1 MRLTDRQPG
10 MALALAGGGPLGA
23 VYEIGV
29 LMALSEALDGFDFN
43 ELDAYVGVSAGGF
56 IAAGLANGLS
66 PAYLY
71 RMFIDSD
78 SAEVPFEPEMLLK
91 PAIGEFAHRAATVP
105 ALLLESLREYL
116 RSPLQRDFLASF
128 QRLSRAI
135 PTGVFNNTGIDDFLT
150 RLFSLP
156 GLSNDFRRIRKPLF
170 LVATDLDSGTSV
182 AFGGQGFDHVPIATA
197 VQASAALPGCIRR
210 WIDGRWYVDGALKK
224 TLHASVALKAGARLV
239 FASTRWCPSMRS
251 MRSHERHLKQRK
263 LVDGGLPVVLAQTF
277 RAIIHSR
284 MKTGLAKYDIEYK
297 DADVILFEPSR
308 DDADM
313 FFTNIFSYADRKR
326 LSEQAYRKTREELL
340 RRHDELAPKL
350 ARHGVSI
357 NLARTH
363 RCRTVPWRGAWG
375 SLKRHRARNMGLAAL
390 RLSDTLD
397 DLARAV
403 TAHAGQAPRGMNRIG
418 WRSGSRFLLFSPHCF
433 ETGD

>member
-1 MRLTDRQPG
+1 MRPTSRRRKT
-10 MALALAGGGPLGA
+10 ALALAGGGPLGA
-23 VYEIGV
+23 IYEIGV

-43 ELDAYVGVSAGGF
+43 ELDAYVGVSAGSF

-78 SAEVPFEPEMLLK
+78 SAEVPFEPEMLLR
-91 PAIGEFAHRAATVP
+91 PAMGEYARRAALFP
-105 ALLLESLREYL
+105 SLLLESLREYS
-116 RSPLQRDFLASF
+116 RSPLQRGFLASF

-135 PTGVFNNTGIDDFLT
+135 PTGVFDNAGIDDFLT

-170 LVATDLDSGTSV
+170 LVATDLDSGASV
-182 AFGGQGFDHVPIATA
+182 AFGGEGFKHVPIATA
-197 VQASAALPGCIRR
+197 IKASAALPGLYPPVD
-210 WIDGRWYVDGALKK
+210 IDGRWYVDGALKK
-224 TLHASVALKAGARLV
+224 TLHASVALKAGAGLV
-239 FASTRWCPSMRS
+239 LCINPLVPFDARHA
-251 MRSHERHLKQRK
+251 SHERHLRQRK

-326 LSEQAYRKTREELL
+326 LSEQAYRKTREELR

-350 ARHGVSI
+350 ARHGVTI
-357 NLARTH
+357 NLDVLADPHRSLAR
-363 RCRTVPWRGAWG
+363 RMGQLQRQ
-375 SLKRHRARNMGLAAL
+375 RARNMGLTAL
-390 RLSDTLD
+390 GLSDTLD
-397 DLARAV
+397 ELARAV
-403 TAHAGQAPRGMNRIG
+403 RRMQ
-418 WRSGSRFLLFSPHCF
+418 SRP
-433 ETGD
+433 GAA

>member
-1 MRLTDRQPG
+1 MSTTPRQPQT
-10 MALALAGGGPLGA
+10 ALALAGGGPLGA
-23 VYEIGV
+23 VYEIGAV
-29 LMALSEALDGFDFN
+29 MALSEALDGLDFN
-43 ELDAYVGVSAGGF
+43 EMDAYVGVSAGGF

-66 PAYLY
+66 PGYLC

-78 SAEVPFEPEMLLK
+78 SAEIPFEPGMLLK
-91 PAIGEFAHRAATVP
+91 PAFGEYARRGATLP
-105 ALLLESLREYL
+105 GLIFESLREYL
-116 RSPLQRDFLASF
+116 RRPLRQDFLASF

-135 PTGVFNNTGIDDFLT
+135 PTGIFNNAGIDEFLR

-156 GLSNDFRRIRKPLF
+156 GLSNDFRRIRSRLF

-182 AFGGQGFDHVPIATA
+182 AFGAKGHEHVPISTA
-197 VQASAALPGCIRR
+197 VQASAALPGLFPPVE
-210 WIDGRWYVDGALKK
+210 IDGRWYVDGALKK
-224 TLHASVALKAGARLV
+224 TLHASVALKEGARLV
-239 FASTRWCPSMRS
+239 ICINPLVPFDARHAS
-251 MRSHERHLKQRK
+251 HDRHLKQRR

-297 DADVILFEPSR
+297 DADIILFEPSP

-313 FFTNIFSYADRKR
+313 FFTNMFSYVDRKR
-326 LSEQAYRKTREELL
+326 LSERAYQKTREELL

-357 NLARTH
+357 NRAVLTDPHRTLAR
-363 RCRTVPWRGAWG
+363 RMAR
-375 SLKRHRARNMGLAAL
+375 LKRSRARSMGLTAL

-397 DLARAV
+397 DLALALKRLQRERRPA
-403 TAHAGQAPRGMNRIG
+403 
-418 WRSGSRFLLFSPHCF
+418 
-433 ETGD
+433 

>member
-1 MRLTDRQPG
+1 MSTANRQPQ
-10 MALALAGGGPLGA
+10 MAVALAGGGPLGA
-23 VYEIGV
+23 IYEIGV

-43 ELDAYVGVSAGGF
+43 DLDAYVGVSAGGF

-66 PAYLY
+66 PAYMY

-78 SAEVPFEPEMLLK
+78 SAEVPFDPEMLLK
-91 PAIGEFAHRAATVP
+91 PAVSEYARRAATVP

-116 RSPLQRDFLASF
+116 RNPLRQDLVASF

-135 PTGVFNNTGIDDFLT
+135 PTGIFDNAGINRFLT
-150 RLFSLP
+150 RLYSLP
-156 GLSNDFRRIRKPLF
+156 GLTNDFRKLNRKLF

-182 AFGGQGFDHVPIATA
+182 AFGSQGYEHVPIAIA
-197 VQASAALPGCIRR
+197 IQASSALPGLFPPVE
-210 WIDGRWYVDGALKK
+210 IDGHWFVDGALKK
-224 TLHASVALKAGARLV
+224 TLHASVALKEGARLV
-239 FASTRWCPSMRS
+239 ICINPLVPFDAKLA
-251 MRSHERHLKQRK
+251 SHEKHLKRRK

-297 DADVILFEPSR
+297 DADVILFEPGS

-313 FFTNIFSYADRKR
+313 FFTNMFSYADRKR

-340 RRHDELAPKL
+340 RRYDELAPKL

-357 NLARTH
+357 NRAVLAEPHRSLAR
-363 RCRTVPWRGAWG
+363 RMAP
-375 SLKRHRARNMGLAAL
+375 LKRHRARGMGLTAL

-397 DLARAV
+397 DLARALKRLQ
-403 TAHAGQAPRGMNRIG
+403 HRQSQAA
-418 WRSGSRFLLFSPHCF
+418 
-433 ETGD
+433 

>member
-1 MRLTDRQPG
+1 
-10 MALALAGGGPLGA
+10 
-23 VYEIGV
+23 
-29 LMALSEALDGFDFN
+29 MALSEALDGFDFN
-43 ELDAYVGVSAGGF
+43 ELDAYVGVSAGSF

-91 PAIGEFAHRAATVP
+91 PAIGECARRAARLP
-105 ALLLESLREYL
+105 SLLFEAMQEYL
-116 RSPLQRDFLASF
+116 RSPLQRGFLASF

-135 PTGVFNNTGIDDFLT
+135 PTGVFDNAGIDDFLG

-156 GLSNDFRRIRKPLF
+156 GLSNDFRRVRKPLY

-182 AFGGQGFDHVPIATA
+182 AFGAKGFEHVPIATA
-197 VQASAALPGCIRR
+197 IKASAALPGLYPPVE
-210 WIDGRWYVDGALKK
+210 IDGRWYVDGALKK

-239 FASTRWCPSMRS
+239 LCINPLVPFDARHAA
-251 MRSHERHLKQRK
+251 HERHSRERK

-297 DADVILFEPSR
+297 DADVILFEPGR

-313 FFTNIFSYADRKR
+313 FYTNMFSYADRKR

-340 RRHDELAPKL
+340 RRHEELAPKL
-350 ARHGVSI
+350 ARHGVGI
-357 NLARTH
+357 NLDVLTDPHRSLAR
-363 RCRTVPWRGAWG
+363 RMGQ
-375 SLKRHRARNMGLAAL
+375 LKRHRARNMGLTAL

-403 TAHAGQAPRGMNRIG
+403 RRMQRRPLTA
-418 WRSGSRFLLFSPHCF
+418 
-433 ETGD
+433 

>member
-1 MRLTDRQPG
+1 MSPKVRRRKA
-10 MALALAGGGPLGA
+10 ALALAGGGPLGA

-29 LMALSEALDGFDFN
+29 LVALSEALDGFDFN
-43 ELDAYVGVSAGGF
+43 ELDAYVGVSAGSF

-91 PAIGEFAHRAATVP
+91 PATGEYARRAARFP
-105 ALLLESLREYL
+105 SLLLESLGDYF

-135 PTGVFNNTGIDDFLT
+135 PTGVFDNSGIDDFLG

-156 GLSNDFRRIRKPLF
+156 GLSNDFRRVRKPLY

-182 AFGGQGFDHVPIATA
+182 AFGAKGFEHVPIATA
-197 VQASAALPGCIRR
+197 IKASAALPGLYPPVE
-210 WIDGRWYVDGALKK
+210 IDGRWYVDGALKK

-239 FASTRWCPSMRS
+239 FCINPLVPFDARHAA
-251 MRSHERHLKQRK
+251 HERHSRERK

-297 DADVILFEPSR
+297 DADVILFEPGR

-340 RRHDELAPKL
+340 RRHEELAPRL

-357 NLARTH
+357 NLDVLADPHRSLAR
-363 RCRTVPWRGAWG
+363 RMGQ
-375 SLKRHRARNMGLAAL
+375 LKRHRARNMGLTAL

-403 TAHAGQAPRGMNRIG
+403 RRMQARTRAA
-418 WRSGSRFLLFSPHCF
+418 
-433 ETGD
+433 

>member
-1 MRLTDRQPG
+1 MSSKSRRQKA
-10 MALALAGGGPLGA
+10 ALALAGGGPLGA

-43 ELDAYVGVSAGGF
+43 DLDAYVGVSAGSF

-71 RMFIDSD
+71 RMFIDSE
-78 SAEVPFEPEMLLK
+78 SAEVPFEPEMLLR
-91 PAIGEFAHRAATVP
+91 PAIGEYARRAAQLP

-116 RSPLQRDFLASF
+116 RSPVQLDFLASF

-135 PTGVFNNTGIDDFLT
+135 PTGVFDNAGIDDFLS
-150 RLFSLP
+150 RLFAMP

-182 AFGGQGFDHVPIATA
+182 AFGSKGFDHVPIATA
-197 VQASAALPGCIRR
+197 IKASAALPGLYPPVD
-210 WIDGRWYVDGALKK
+210 IDGRWYVDGALKK
-224 TLHASVALKAGARLV
+224 TLHASVALKAGAGLV
-239 FASTRWCPSMRS
+239 LCINPLVPFDARHAAHT
-251 MRSHERHLKQRK
+251 RHLKQRK

-297 DADVILFEPSR
+297 DADVILFEPGR

-350 ARHGVSI
+350 ARHGVTI
-357 NLARTH
+357 NRGVLADPHRSLAR
-363 RCRTVPWRGAWG
+363 RMGQ
-375 SLKRHRARNMGLAAL
+375 LKRHRARNMGLTAL

-397 DLARAV
+397 DLARV
-403 TAHAGQAPRGMNRIG
+403 VRRMQAKPRVA
-418 WRSGSRFLLFSPHCF
+418 
-433 ETGD
+433 

>member
-1 MRLTDRQPG
+1 MSATDRRTKTG
-10 MALALAGGGPLGA
+10 LALAGGGPLGA

-43 ELDAYVGVSAGGF
+43 DLDAYVGVSAGSF

-71 RMFIDSD
+71 RMFIDSE

-91 PAIGEFAHRAATVP
+91 PAIGEYVQRAAKVP

-116 RSPLQRDFLASF
+116 RSPLHQDFLASF
-128 QRLSRAI
+128 ERLSRAI
-135 PTGVFNNTGIDDFLT
+135 PTGVFNNAGIDDFLT

-156 GLSNDFRRIRKPLF
+156 GLSNDFRSIRKPLF

-182 AFGGQGFDHVPIATA
+182 AFGAAGFDHVPIATA
-197 VQASAALPGCIRR
+197 IQASAALPGLYPPVEV
-210 WIDGRWYVDGALKK
+210 DGRWYVDGALKK

-239 FASTRWCPSMRS
+239 FCINPLVPFDAKLA
-251 MRSHERHLKQRK
+251 SHERHLKQRK

-284 MKTGLAKYDIEYK
+284 MKTSLAKYDIEYK
-297 DADVILFEPSR
+297 DADVILFEPGR

-313 FFTNIFSYADRKR
+313 FFTNVFSYADRKR

-350 ARHGVSI
+350 ARHGVKI
-357 NLARTH
+357 NLGVLTDPHRSLARRMGQLKRRRART
-363 RCRTVPWRGAWG
+363 
-375 SLKRHRARNMGLAAL
+375 MGLTAL

-403 TAHAGQAPRGMNRIG
+403 RRMQGRPR
-418 WRSGSRFLLFSPHCF
+418 PA
-433 ETGD
+433 

>member
-1 MRLTDRQPG
+1 MSTDRQPR

-23 VYEIGV
+23 IYEIGT

-43 ELDAYVGVSAGGF
+43 DLDAYVGVSAGSF

-91 PAIGEFAHRAATVP
+91 PAIGEYAQRAATVP
-105 ALLLESLREYL
+105 SLLFDSLREYFRNPL
-116 RSPLQRDFLASF
+116 RRNFLASF

-135 PTGVFNNTGIDDFLT
+135 PTGVFNNAGIDDFLV
-150 RLFSLP
+150 RLFCLP
-156 GLSNDFRRIRKPLF
+156 GLSNDFRRVRKPLY

-182 AFGGQGFDHVPIATA
+182 AFGAKGFDHVPIATA
-197 VQASAALPGCIRR
+197 IKASAALPGLYPPVE
-210 WIDGRWYVDGALKK
+210 IDGRWYVDGALKK

-239 FASTRWCPSMRS
+239 LCINPLVPFDAKHA
-251 MRSHERHLKQRK
+251 SHERHLKQRK

-350 ARHGVSI
+350 ARHGVTI
-357 NLARTH
+357 NLRVLTDPHRSLARRMGH
-363 RCRTVPWRGAWG
+363 
-375 SLKRHRARNMGLAAL
+375 LKRHRARNMGLTAL

-397 DLARAV
+397 DLTRAV
-403 TAHAGQAPRGMNRIG
+403 RRMKRKPLAA
-418 WRSGSRFLLFSPHCF
+418 
-433 ETGD
+433 

>member
-78 SAEVPFEPEMLLK
+78 SAEVSFEPEMLLK

-105 ALLLESLREYL
+105 ALLLESLRDYL
-116 RSPLQRDFLASF
+116 RSPLHQDFLASF
-128 QRLSRAI
+128 QRLSQAI

-197 VQASAALPGCIRR
+197 VQASAALPGLYPPVE
-210 WIDGRWYVDGALKK
+210 IDGRWYVDGALKK

-239 FASTRWCPSMRS
+239 LCINPLVPFDAKHA
-251 MRSHERHLKQRK
+251 SHERHLKQRK

-350 ARHGVSI
+350 ARHGVTI
-357 NLARTH
+357 NLGVLTDPHRSLAR
-363 RCRTVPWRGAWG
+363 RMGR
-375 SLKRHRARNMGLAAL
+375 LKRHRARSMGLAAL

-403 TAHAGQAPRGMNRIG
+403 RRLQRTPRAA
-418 WRSGSRFLLFSPHCF
+418 
-433 ETGD
+433 

>member
-1 MRLTDRQPG
+1 
-10 MALALAGGGPLGA
+10 
-23 VYEIGV
+23 
-29 LMALSEALDGFDFN
+29 
-43 ELDAYVGVSAGGF
+43 
-56 IAAGLANGLS
+56 
-66 PAYLY
+66 
-71 RMFIDSD
+71 MFIDSD

-91 PAIGEFAHRAATVP
+91 PAIGEYAQRAATVP
-105 ALLLESLREYL
+105 SLLFDSLREYFRNPL
-116 RSPLQRDFLASF
+116 RRNFLASF

-135 PTGVFNNTGIDDFLT
+135 PTGVFNNAGIDDFLL

-156 GLSNDFRRIRKPLF
+156 GLSNDFRRVRKPLY

-182 AFGGQGFDHVPIATA
+182 AFGAKGFDHVPIATA
-197 VQASAALPGCIRR
+197 IKASAALPGLYPPVE
-210 WIDGRWYVDGALKK
+210 IDGRWYVDGALKK

-239 FASTRWCPSMRS
+239 LCINPLVPFDAKHA
-251 MRSHERHLKQRK
+251 SHERHLKQRK

-350 ARHGVSI
+350 ARHGVTMNLRVLTDPHRS
-357 NLARTH
+357 LARRMGH
-363 RCRTVPWRGAWG
+363 
-375 SLKRHRARNMGLAAL
+375 LKRHRARNMGLTAL

-397 DLARAV
+397 DLTRAV
-403 TAHAGQAPRGMNRIG
+403 RRMQRKPLAA
-418 WRSGSRFLLFSPHCF
+418 
-433 ETGD
+433 

>member
-1 MRLTDRQPG
+1 MSTANRQPQ
-10 MALALAGGGPLGA
+10 MAVALAGGGPLGA
-23 VYEIGV
+23 IYEIGV

-43 ELDAYVGVSAGGF
+43 DLDAYVGVSAGGF

-66 PAYLY
+66 PAYMY

-78 SAEVPFEPEMLLK
+78 SAEVPFDPEMLLK
-91 PAIGEFAHRAATVP
+91 PAVSEYARRAATVP

-116 RSPLQRDFLASF
+116 RNPLRQDLVASF

-135 PTGVFNNTGIDDFLT
+135 PTGIFDNAGINRFLT
-150 RLFSLP
+150 RLYSLP
-156 GLSNDFRRIRKPLF
+156 GLTNDFRQLNRKLF

-182 AFGGQGFDHVPIATA
+182 AFGSQGYEHVPIAIA
-197 VQASAALPGCIRR
+197 IQASSALPGLFPPVE
-210 WIDGRWYVDGALKK
+210 IDGHWFVDGALKK
-224 TLHASVALKAGARLV
+224 TLHASVALKEGARLV
-239 FASTRWCPSMRS
+239 ICINPLVPFDAKLA
-251 MRSHERHLKQRK
+251 SHEKHLKRRK

-297 DADVILFEPSR
+297 DADVILFEPGS

-313 FFTNIFSYADRKR
+313 FFTNMFSYADRKR

-340 RRHDELAPKL
+340 RRYDELAPKL

-357 NLARTH
+357 NRAVLAEPHRSLAR
-363 RCRTVPWRGAWG
+363 RMAP
-375 SLKRHRARNMGLAAL
+375 LKRHRARGMGLTAL

-397 DLARAV
+397 DLARALKRLQ
-403 TAHAGQAPRGMNRIG
+403 HRQSQAA
-418 WRSGSRFLLFSPHCF
+418 
-433 ETGD
+433 

>member
-1 MRLTDRQPG
+1 

-23 VYEIGV
+23 IYEIGT

-43 ELDAYVGVSAGGF
+43 DLDAYVGVSAGSF

-78 SAEVPFEPEMLLK
+78 SAEVPFEPEMLLR
-91 PAIGEFAHRAATVP
+91 PAFEEYSQRAATVP
-105 ALLLESLREYL
+105 SLLVESLREYFRNPL
-116 RSPLQRDFLASF
+116 RRNFLASF

-135 PTGVFNNTGIDDFLT
+135 PTGVFNNAGIDDFLS

-156 GLSNDFRRIRKPLF
+156 GLSNDFRQVRKPLF

-182 AFGGQGFDHVPIATA
+182 AFGGKGFDHVPIATA
-197 VQASAALPGCIRR
+197 IRASAALPGLYPPVE
-210 WIDGRWYVDGALKK
+210 IDGRWYVDGALKK
-224 TLHASVALKAGARLV
+224 TLHASVALKDGARLV
-239 FASTRWCPSMRS
+239 LCINPLVPFDAKHA
-251 MRSHERHLKQRK
+251 SHERHLRQRK

-297 DADVILFEPSR
+297 DADVILFEPGR

-350 ARHGVSI
+350 ARHGVRI
-357 NLARTH
+357 NLRVLTDPHRSLARRMGHLKRQRART
-363 RCRTVPWRGAWG
+363 
-375 SLKRHRARNMGLAAL
+375 MGLTAL

-403 TAHAGQAPRGMNRIG
+403 RRMQGRARAA
-418 WRSGSRFLLFSPHCF
+418 
-433 ETGD
+433 

>member
-1 MRLTDRQPG
+1 MSPPDRRPKMG
-10 MALALAGGGPLGA
+10 LALAGGGPLGA

-29 LMALSEALDGFDFN
+29 LMALSEALDGLDLN
-43 ELDAYVGVSAGGF
+43 EFDAYVGVSAGSF

-91 PAIGEFAHRAATVP
+91 PAIGEYAQRAASVP
-105 ALLLESLREYL
+105 SLLLESLREYL
-116 RSPLQRDFLASF
+116 RNPVQRDFLASF

-135 PTGVFNNTGIDDFLT
+135 PTGVFNNAGIDDFLT

-170 LVATDLDSGTSV
+170 LVATDLDSGTSI
-182 AFGGQGFDHVPIATA
+182 AFGAKGFDHVPISTA
-197 VQASAALPGCIRR
+197 IQASAALPGLYPPVQV
-210 WIDGRWYVDGALKK
+210 DGHWYVDGALKK

-239 FASTRWCPSMRS
+239 LCINPLVPFDAKLA
-251 MRSHERHLKQRK
+251 SHERHLKQRK

-284 MKTGLAKYDIEYK
+284 MKTSLAKYDIEYK
-297 DADVILFEPSR
+297 DADVILFEPGR

-313 FFTNIFSYADRKR
+313 FFTNVFSYADRKR

-340 RRHDELAPKL
+340 RRRDELGPKL
-350 ARHGVSI
+350 ARHGVTI
-357 NLARTH
+357 NLGVLTDPHRSLAR
-363 RCRTVPWRGAWG
+363 RMGQ
-375 SLKRHRARNMGLAAL
+375 LKRRRARNMGLTAL

-403 TAHAGQAPRGMNRIG
+403 RRMQGRPR
-418 WRSGSRFLLFSPHCF
+418 PA
-433 ETGD
+433 

>member
-1 MRLTDRQPG
+1 MSPANRQHR
-10 MALALAGGGPLGA
+10 MAVALAGGGPLGA
-23 VYEIGV
+23 IYEVGT

-43 ELDAYVGVSAGGF
+43 ELDAYVGVSAGSF

-91 PAIGEFAHRAATVP
+91 PAFGEYTRRAAMVP
-105 ALLLESLREYL
+105 GLLFESLREYL
-116 RSPLQRDFLASF
+116 RSPLRQDFLASF
-128 QRLSRAI
+128 HRLSRAI
-135 PTGVFNNTGIDDFLT
+135 PTGLFNNAGIDDFLT

-156 GLSNDFRRIRKPLF
+156 GLTNDFRQIKRRLY
-170 LVATDLDSGTSV
+170 LVATDLDSGTPV
-182 AFGGQGFDHVPIATA
+182 AFGSKGYDHVPIARA
-197 VQASAALPGCIRR
+197 IQASAALPGLYPPVE
-210 WIDGRWYVDGALKK
+210 IDGHWFVDGALKK
-224 TLHASVALKAGARLV
+224 TLHASVALQEGARLLICINPLV
-239 FASTRWCPSMRS
+239 PFDAKTA
-251 MRSHERHLKQRK
+251 SHEKHLKQRR

-277 RAIIHSR
+277 RAIIYSR

-297 DADVILFEPSR
+297 DADIILFQPDR

-340 RRHDELAPKL
+340 RRYDELAPKL

-357 NLARTH
+357 NRAVLADPHRSLARRMARIKH
-363 RCRTVPWRGAWG
+363 R
-375 SLKRHRARNMGLAAL
+375 RARAMGLTAL
-390 RLSDTLD
+390 RLSDALD
-397 DLARAV
+397 EL
-403 TAHAGQAPRGMNRIG
+403 GQVLKRMQQRGYVAA
-418 WRSGSRFLLFSPHCF
+418 
-433 ETGD
+433 

>member
-1 MRLTDRQPG
+1 M
-10 MALALAGGGPLGA
+10 GA

-43 ELDAYVGVSAGGF
+43 ELDAYVGVSAGSF

-91 PAIGEFAHRAATVP
+91 PAFGEYAQRAATVP
-105 ALLLESLREYL
+105 SLLFESLRDYF
-116 RSPLQRDFLASF
+116 RNPLHRDFLASF
-128 QRLSRAI
+128 ERLSRAI
-135 PTGVFNNTGIDDFLT
+135 PTGVFDNAGIDDFLS
-150 RLFSLP
+150 RLFCLP

-182 AFGGQGFDHVPIATA
+182 AFGAKGFEHVPIATA
-197 VQASAALPGCIRR
+197 IKASAALPGLYPPVQ
-210 WIDGRWYVDGALKK
+210 IDDRWYVDGALKK
-224 TLHASVALKAGARLV
+224 TLHASVALKAGAGLV
-239 FASTRWCPSMRS
+239 LCINPLVPFDAKHAA
-251 MRSHERHLKQRK
+251 HERHHRERK

-297 DADVILFEPSR
+297 DADVILFEPGR

-357 NLARTH
+357 NLDVLNDTH
-363 RCRTVPWRGAWG
+363 RSLARRMGQ
-375 SLKRHRARNMGLAAL
+375 LKRHRARNMGLTAL

-403 TAHAGQAPRGMNRIG
+403 RRMQRRPRAA
-418 WRSGSRFLLFSPHCF
+418 
-433 ETGD
+433 

>member
-1 MRLTDRQPG
+1 MSPKGRRRKA
-10 MALALAGGGPLGA
+10 ALALAGGGPLGA

-29 LMALSEALDGFDFN
+29 LMALSEALDSFDFN
-43 ELDAYVGVSAGGF
+43 ELDAYVGVSAGSF

-91 PAIGEFAHRAATVP
+91 PATGEYAHRAARFP
-105 ALLLESLREYL
+105 SLLLESLGDYF

-135 PTGVFNNTGIDDFLT
+135 PTGVFDNAGIDHFLG

-156 GLSNDFRRIRKPLF
+156 GLSNDFRRVRKPLY

-182 AFGGQGFDHVPIATA
+182 AFGAKGFEHVPIATA
-197 VQASAALPGCIRR
+197 IKASAALPGLYPPVE
-210 WIDGRWYVDGALKK
+210 IDGRWYVDGALKK

-239 FASTRWCPSMRS
+239 FCINPLVPFDARHAA
-251 MRSHERHLKQRK
+251 HERHSRERK

-297 DADVILFEPSR
+297 DADVILFEPGR

-340 RRHDELAPKL
+340 RRHGELAPKL

-357 NLARTH
+357 NLAVLADPH
-363 RCRTVPWRGAWG
+363 RSLARRMGQ
-375 SLKRHRARNMGLAAL
+375 LKRHRARNMGLTAL

-403 TAHAGQAPRGMNRIG
+403 RRMQARPRAA
-418 WRSGSRFLLFSPHCF
+418 
-433 ETGD
+433 

>member
-1 MRLTDRQPG
+1 
-10 MALALAGGGPLGA
+10 
-23 VYEIGV
+23 
-29 LMALSEALDGFDFN
+29 MALSEALDGFDFN

-66 PAYLY
+66 PAYLC

-91 PAIGEFAHRAATVP
+91 PAIRRVCAARRDGAGAAVSN
-105 ALLLESLREYL
+105 ALREYL

-128 QRLSRAI
+128 QRLSQAI
-135 PTGVFNNTGIDDFLT
+135 PTGVFDIRGIDDFLPAVFPARPEQRFPPDQEAAVPGRDGSRFRDFG
-150 RLFSLP
+150 RL
-156 GLSNDFRRIRKPLF
+156 RR
-170 LVATDLDSGTSV
+170 
-182 AFGGQGFDHVPIATA
+182 QGFDHVPIATA
-197 VQASAALPGCIRR
+197 VQASAALPGLYPPVE
-210 WIDGRWYVDGALKK
+210 IDGRWYVDGALKK

-239 FASTRWCPSMRS
+239 LCINPLVPFDAKHA
-251 MRSHERHLKQRK
+251 SHERHLKQRK

-350 ARHGVSI
+350 ARHGVTSTSAYSPI
-357 NLARTH
+357 
-363 RCRTVPWRGAWG
+363 RTVPWRGAWG
-375 SLKRHRARNMGLAAL
+375 SLKRHRARNMGLDRAAPVRHARRPRPGGAAPAGKARVRHEPGLADGGRRLSAILAAL
-390 RLSDTLD
+390 LRE
-397 DLARAV
+397 
-403 TAHAGQAPRGMNRIG
+403 
-418 WRSGSRFLLFSPHCF
+418 W
-433 ETGD
+433 